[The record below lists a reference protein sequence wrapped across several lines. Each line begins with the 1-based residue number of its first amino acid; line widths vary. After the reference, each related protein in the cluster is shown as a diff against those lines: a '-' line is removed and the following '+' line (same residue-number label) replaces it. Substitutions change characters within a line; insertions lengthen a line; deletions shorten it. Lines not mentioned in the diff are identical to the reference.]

1 MSKLNNVITLRVDRL
16 TVERQCTQ
24 RLDHLGT
31 GNHIYKLLT
40 LKIHNFEVWSGIGEL
55 QAQSNQCTPM
65 LKIHETTDLR

>member
-24 RLDHLGT
+24 RRYHLGT

-40 LKIHNFEVWSGIGEL
+40 LKIHNFEVWSGIGEFTGTIKPVH
-55 QAQSNQCTPM
+55 SNVQNTRN
-65 LKIHETTDLR
+65 D